1 MKQYNL
7 KLCPLCESP
16 LVRET
21 PNVNAVYKD
30 KNFSYPQPG
39 EWCSQCGEGFL
50 SVGDLASSKKQRT
63 DQKRIIDHR
72 LISDEIKKF
81 RKSNKL
87 SQKKAGELFGGGPKA
102 FSKYERGEVI
112 QNKSLDILMRLI
124 NARKISIGDVEEVEI
139 AAEDDHRLSIS

>member
-1 MKQYNL
+1 MKQQDL

-16 LVRET
+16 LVKESR
-21 PNVNAVYKD
+21 NVNAVYKD
-30 KNFSYPQPG
+30 KNFSYLQPG
-39 EWCSQCGEGFL
+39 EWCSECGEGFL
-50 SVGDLASSKKQRT
+50 SSEDLALSKQERT

-72 LISDEIKKF
+72 LISGEIRKF

-87 SQKKAGELFGGGPKA
+87 SQKKASELFGGGPKA

-124 NARKISIGDVEEVEI
+124 NARKISIGDVEDVEI
-139 AAEDDHRLSIS
+139 AAEAEPRVGV

>member
-1 MKQYNL
+1 MKQKDL
-7 KLCPLCESP
+7 KLCPLCGAP

-21 PNVNAVYKD
+21 RNVYAVYKD
-30 KNFSYPQPG
+30 KKIDYLQPG
-39 EWCSQCGEGFL
+39 EWCSVCGEGFL
-50 SVGDLASSKKQRT
+50 SAEDLALSKQERT

-72 LISDEIKKF
+72 LISGEIKKF
-81 RKSNKL
+81 RKLNKL

-124 NARKISIGDVEEVEI
+124 NARKISIDDIEMV
-139 AAEDDHRLSIS
+139 AKPDHRLSIS

>member
-1 MKQYNL
+1 MKKQDL
-7 KLCPLCESP
+7 KLCPLCEAP

-21 PNVNAVYKD
+21 RNVSMVYKD
-30 KNFSYPQPG
+30 KKFDYLQPG
-39 EWCSQCGEGFL
+39 EWCSGCGEGFL
-50 SVGDLASSKKQRT
+50 SAEDLVLSKQERADK
-63 DQKRIIDHR
+63 KRFINHR
-72 LISDEIKKF
+72 LISEEIKKF

-124 NARKISIGDVEEVEI
+124 NARKISIDDVEAVEM
-139 AAEDDHRLSIS
+139 AAETDHRLSIL

>member
-1 MKQYNL
+1 MKQQDL
-7 KLCPLCESP
+7 KLCPLCEAT

-21 PNVNAVYKD
+21 HNVSVVYKD
-30 KNFSYPQPG
+30 KQFNYSQPG
-39 EWCSQCGEGFL
+39 EWCSECCEGFL
-50 SVGDLASSKKQRT
+50 SVEDLALSKQERA

-72 LISDEIKKF
+72 LISGEIKKF

-124 NARKISIGDVEEVEI
+124 NARKISIDDIEMV
-139 AAEDDHRLSIS
+139 AEPDHRLSIS